1 MRYCALSIRFFLA
14 YNKTCSDI
22 IPIEVRAPSPTNFA
36 DESADTIVLDPELAS
51 IKKLVRSGQLAHTPS
66 ASRGTTPALDGGPET
81 VTIRVKWKP
90 HPMNDAAKSQ
100 QWDFKMKRVSYTVSL
115 MECSHY
121 MHVFST
127 IPSSVCSKKQL
138 MKQECSLITSL

>member
-1 MRYCALSIRFFLA
+1 MSYVVDSRAF
-14 YNKTCSDI
+14 SDI
-22 IPIEVRAPSPTNFA
+22 IHVEPMAMSTKYLMEEPTSTF
-36 DESADTIVLDPELAS
+36 DELDPELAS
-51 IKKLVRSGQLAHTPS
+51 IALQVKAGQYAHTP
-66 ASRGTTPALDGGPET
+66 AGSRGTTPALDGGPEV
-81 VTIRVKWKP
+81 VTIRVKWKA
-90 HPMNDAAKSQ
+90 HPLNEAARPQ

-138 MKQECSLITSL
+138 TKQECSLITSL